1 MDETPP
7 QSSPKYSPRDDWS
20 VVCIHA
26 LRAHALGMIQKHKA
40 NVLVYLKNP
49 AGVGEHPG
57 IMEAIETELDAISRY
72 TDQLDVLKTHF
83 VNPPYHN

>member
-1 MDETPP
+1 
-7 QSSPKYSPRDDWS
+7 
-20 VVCIHA
+20 
-26 LRAHALGMIQKHKA
+26 MIQKHKA

-49 AGVGEHPG
+49 TGVGEHPG